1 MTDKTHP
8 LWQHIRTVPNF
19 PKEGIDFY
27 DITPLLN
34 GQIDALAD
42 ALLKAVPADVYQN
55 ADYLCAIESRGFILA
70 SILAAK
76 TGKSML
82 LVRKK
87 GKLPPPVHSYT
98 YTLEYGTDT
107 LEIGDTVP
115 AGNVLIVDD
124 VLATGGT
131 LKATNELCKQA
142 GHSVLGALILL
153 DLVDLHGDLNSEI
166 GLPVFKVF
174 NG

>member
-1 MTDKTHP
+1 MTNTTHP
-8 LWQHIRTVPNF
+8 LWQYIRTVPNF

-34 GQIDALAD
+34 GQIDTLVE
-42 ALLKAVPADVYQN
+42 ALLQAVPNDIFMQ
-55 ADYLCAIESRGFILA
+55 ADYLCGIESRGFILA

-76 TGKSML
+76 TGKPML
-82 LVRKK
+82 VVRKQ

-98 YTLEYGTDT
+98 YDLEYGTDT
-107 LEIGDTVP
+107 LEIATTV
-115 AGNVLIVDD
+115 ATGKVLIVDD

-131 LKATNELCKQA
+131 LKATHELCKQA
-142 GHSVLGALILL
+142 GHSVLGALLLL
-153 DLVDLHGDLNSEI
+153 DLVALHGDLHQEA
-166 GLPVFKVF
+166 GLKIFKVL